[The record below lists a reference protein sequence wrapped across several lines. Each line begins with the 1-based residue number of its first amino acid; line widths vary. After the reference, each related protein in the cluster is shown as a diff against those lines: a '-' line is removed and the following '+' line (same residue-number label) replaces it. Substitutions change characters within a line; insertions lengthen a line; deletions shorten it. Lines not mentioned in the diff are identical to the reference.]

1 MCAVWKGR
9 KELHDVRSK
18 LLEKGQSASVGKFKG
33 PWTMS
38 GSLLVLQFNVPLL
51 VIVISLP
58 ADPFVVNGAARWKS
72 EEGILWQK
80 YLEFTT
86 EDGSDDLSRCNLSNL
101 MDNVYKINAMEAF
114 NGLSRRQPEVCHQ
127 GTRI

>member
-18 LLEKGQSASVGKFKG
+18 LLEKGHSASVGKFKG

-38 GSLLVLQFNVPLL
+38 GSHLVPQFNVPLSVAVICLPSDLL
-51 VIVISLP
+51 VVS
-58 ADPFVVNGAARWKS
+58 GAPRWEC
-72 EEGILWQK
+72 EEGILWQY

-86 EDGSDDLSRCNLSNL
+86 EDKSDDLSECDLSDREKTGDETQQ
-101 MDNVYKINAMEAF
+101 MMWF
-114 NGLSRRQPEVCHQ
+114 GR
-127 GTRI
+127 